1 MADAAP
7 AAPAT
12 PKKKGLIGR
21 LLPPLAILLLGAA
34 AGVAGGVFAP
44 HLLGAAGPASPKPPV
59 PEVAPLEYVEID
71 NSFTANLKDSGRFIQ
86 VRIAVSTQGGK
97 PVVDAVSRHRVALI
111 AAVLGI
117 LSDTNEAEIE
127 APGGRDALARRMR
140 IAINDVLQ
148 RKSGIAGV
156 EDVFLTSFVLQ

>member
-1 MADAAP
+1 MADAPP
-7 AAPAT
+7 AAAA

-21 LLPPLAILLLGAA
+21 LLLPLAILVVGAA
-34 AGVAGGVFAP
+34 AGVAGGVLAP
-44 HLLGAAGPASPKPPV
+44 HFLGAAAPAGTKAPV

-97 PVVDAVSRHRVALI
+97 PVVEAVGRHRVALI

-117 LSDTNEAEIE
+117 LSDTNEAEVE

-148 RKSGIAGV
+148 RKSGITGV

>member
-1 MADAAP
+1 MADAPP
-7 AAPAT
+7 AAAA

-21 LLPPLAILLLGAA
+21 LLLPLAILVVGAA
-34 AGVAGGVFAP
+34 AGVAGGVLAP
-44 HLLGAAGPASPKPPV
+44 HFLGAAAPAGTKAPV

-97 PVVDAVSRHRVALI
+97 PVVEAVGRHRVALI

-117 LSDTNEAEIE
+117 LSDTNEAEVE
-127 APGGRDALARRMR
+127 RRMAQGVDFISVNTDGALIGR
-140 IAINDVLQ
+140 AATGLLQ
-148 RKSGIAGV
+148 RLRKA
-156 EDVFLTSFVLQ
+156 